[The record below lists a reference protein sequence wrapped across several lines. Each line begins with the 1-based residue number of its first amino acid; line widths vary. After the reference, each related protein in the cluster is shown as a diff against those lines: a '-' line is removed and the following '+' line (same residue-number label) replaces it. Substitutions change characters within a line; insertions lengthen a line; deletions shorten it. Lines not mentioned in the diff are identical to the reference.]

1 MNTVNAQYLARN
13 LSRCCTGNSRKL
25 LVQTG
30 ADRCRDVFG
39 VFDQDFETTGSGPEF
54 SCTEAA
60 PAGSPLPHWVAPLCT
75 ALHRSAPVQRH
86 KPIRMHSN
94 GSNKRWGL

>member
-1 MNTVNAQYLARN
+1 MNAGNTRYLAQN
-13 LSRCCTGNSRKL
+13 LSRSCTGNSRKL

-30 ADRCRDVFG
+30 AAGAEGVFG
-39 VFDQDFETTGSGPEF
+39 VPDRDFETTGSGPEF
-54 SCTEAA
+54 ACTEAA
-60 PAGSPLPHWVAPLCT
+60 PAGSPLPDWAAPGCT
-75 ALHRSAPVQRH
+75 GLHRRAPVQRH